1 MKILLAVDGSSYTKH
16 MLAFLAA
23 RPELLGKDRTHT
35 AITVVPALPPHVARF
50 LPKGVESSYYTDEA
64 AVVLKPVQAFAAQQ
78 GWSLEVRHVVGAA
91 GDAIAE
97 AATAGSTT
105 SSCSARTATARW
117 AAWCWARWR
126 RE

>member
-1 MKILLAVDGSSYTKH
+1 

-97 AATAGSTT
+97 AATAGKYDLVVLGSHGHGALG
-105 SSCSARTATARW
+105 SMVLGSVAARVIAQCKVPVLLIR
-117 AAWCWARWR
+117 
-126 RE
+126 